1 MVWLIVYF
9 ILILLGLIIDDYI
22 LTKRHIKMFKQV
34 MTDELR
40 KLKAES
46 LTLPGGK

>member
-9 ILILLGLIIDDYI
+9 VLILLGLIVDDYI

>member
-1 MVWLIVYF
+1 MWLLVYLFLIFLSLIV
-9 ILILLGLIIDDYI
+9 DDYI
-22 LTKRHIKMFKQV
+22 LTKRHIKMFKQA

>member
-1 MVWLIVYF
+1 MMWLLVYLFLIFLSLIV
-9 ILILLGLIIDDYI
+9 DDYI